1 MRAIGV
7 VKLHV
12 SYEGWKKDDTRHT
25 LVEKMYIV
33 GFMSSKEM
41 KQRRDARIF
50 QKYDVDKIQLRILNG
65 DGARWINKLATKD
78 TIRQKDNFHIHQEII
93 RDIQEKELRRQLE
106 KLIAE
111 KRYDEVPVYLEYLRY
126 EVGGEE
132 SAINKIDRLESYLS
146 EGLPRYQDVLE
157 KQNRTM
163 PEAPEGIEYKN
174 PGIMESQIFTVL
186 TKRFK
191 SR

>member
-1 MRAIGV
+1 M
-7 VKLHV
+7 
-12 SYEGWKKDDTRHT
+12 
-25 LVEKMYIV
+25 
-33 GFMSSKEM
+33 
-41 KQRRDARIF
+41 
-50 QKYDVDKIQLRILNG
+50 
-65 DGARWINKLATKD
+65 
-78 TIRQKDNFHIHQEII
+78 
-93 RDIQEKELRRQLE
+93 
-106 KLIAE
+106 
-111 KRYDEVPVYLEYLRY
+111 PVYLEYLRY
-126 EVGGEE
+126 EVGSEE